1 MTGRMPSS
9 AHDVEAAA
17 EARAVL
23 SNSHPAPVVEVLGA
37 VHRGLAGVLSDRD
50 TGAHSPLPPA
60 DPTRLA
66 IRRRTGL

>member
-23 SNSHPAPVVEVLGA
+23 STSRAAPVVEVLGA
-37 VHRGLAGVLSDRD
+37 VHRGLEAVLSGRD
-50 TGAHSPLPPA
+50 ASAHSPLPPA
-60 DPTRLA
+60 DPTQLA